1 MGAEILSG
9 KFPNSVSIAICLPLS
24 ILSWEEE
31 LTLGTLFRV
40 NRRGRDVTKA
50 LC

>member
-24 ILSWEEE
+24 FPQ
-31 LTLGTLFRV
+31 LG
-40 NRRGRDVTKA
+40 RRTCTGDPLQGEPQGQRRD
-50 LC
+50 